1 MLSGHLMPARHVAG
15 HQCLFLSPAAHSHSQ
30 EPGLPTDGYFCN
42 QMGQYAMLLAL
53 AQLSSHHTLILHTM
67 HIELVPVLQITPE
80 VDSHMWWQELRL
92 HD

>member
-1 MLSGHLMPARHVAG
+1 
-15 HQCLFLSPAAHSHSQ
+15 
-30 EPGLPTDGYFCN
+30 
-42 QMGQYAMLLAL
+42 MGQYAMLLAL